1 MPEAISMGRAEG
13 DELDGVRIARV
24 STVPYFM
31 VFQLKGQIEYLAQA
45 GAKVVVVTSPGPELK
60 KITADDVLVETIEIP
75 RSIRPLR
82 DLVALL
88 RVLRCFRRYHF
99 AIVHSTTPKAG
110 LLCAVAGVL
119 SRVPVRLHTFTGQPW
134 VTLTGPVRRVARWAD
149 WLIGRFSTRC
159 YADSESQR
167 EFLVAEG
174 VVPASKIGVIG
185 KGSLAGV
192 DLQRFDP
199 MRWSDTEKAALRRQ
213 LGLSKSGRVILFVG
227 RITDDKGVRELL
239 HAFDT
244 LLHQGYD
251 LDLLLVGPLDA
262 ELGGTSG
269 LDDEALANLC
279 RVHHVGYTDCP
290 ERYMAISDFLCLP
303 SYREGFGTVVIE
315 AAAMG
320 LPTLGTRIYGL
331 SDAVEDG
338 VTGMLV
344 PPRDV
349 ESLAGAMREMLGD
362 QARLARMGQAAQA
375 RCREHFDSAE
385 VNALLAKEYA
395 RLLMGAAR

>member
-1 MPEAISMGRAEG
+1 MGCSKG
-13 DELDGVRIARV
+13 DELNGVRIARV
-24 STVPYFM
+24 STVPYF
-31 VFQLKGQIEYLAQA
+31 VVSQLKGQIEYLSRM
-45 GAKVVVVTSPGPELK
+45 GEKVVVVTSPGPELK
-60 KITADDVLVETIEIP
+60 MITAENVSVETVEIP
-75 RSIRPLR
+75 RSIQPLR
-82 DLVALL
+82 DLMALFRL
-88 RVLRCFRRYHF
+88 FRCFRRYHF

-134 VTLTGPVRRVARWAD
+134 VNLTGPVRQFARWAD
-149 WLIGRFSTRC
+149 WVIGRLSTGC

-199 MRWSDTEKAALRRQ
+199 ARWSGGEKSALRRE
-213 LGLSKSGRVILFVG
+213 LGLSESGRTILFVG
-227 RITDDKGVRELL
+227 RITNDKGVGELL
-239 HAFDT
+239 KAFEA
-244 LLHQGYD
+244 LLHQDYD

-262 ELGGTSG
+262 ELGGKAG
-269 LDDEALANLC
+269 LDVEALAKLS

-303 SYREGFGTVVIE
+303 SYREGFCTVVIE

-331 SDAVEDG
+331 SDAVEDD
-338 VTGMLV
+338 VTGLLV
-344 PPRDV
+344 PPRNV
-349 ESLAGAMREMLGD
+349 EALAGAMRAMLDD
-362 QARLARMGQAAQA
+362 QSRLARMGKAARA
-375 RCREHFDSAE
+375 RCIEYFDAAYVNSLLVAE
-385 VNALLAKEYA
+385 YVRQLP
-395 RLLMGAAR
+395 

>member
-1 MPEAISMGRAEG
+1 MGYSRG
-13 DELDGVRIARV
+13 DELIGVPIARV
-24 STVPYFM
+24 STVPYF
-31 VFQLKGQIEYLAQA
+31 VVSQLKGQIEHLSRV
-45 GAKVVVVTSPGPELK
+45 GARVVVVTSPGPELE
-60 KITADDVLVETIEIP
+60 KIAAENVLVETIEIP

-82 DLVALL
+82 DVAALL
-88 RVLRCFRRYHF
+88 RLFRYFRRYHF

-134 VTLTGPVRRVARWAD
+134 VNLTGPVRQLARWAD
-149 WLIGRFSTRC
+149 WVIGRLSTRC

-199 MRWSDTEKAALRRQ
+199 TRWSEGEKFALRRE
-213 LGLSKSGRVILFVG
+213 LGLSESGRTILFVG
-227 RITDDKGVRELL
+227 RITNDKGVGELL
-239 HAFDT
+239 KAFEA
-244 LLHQGYD
+244 LLHQDYD

-262 ELGGTSG
+262 ELGGKAG
-269 LDDEALANLC
+269 LDDDALAKLR
-279 RVHHVGYTDCP
+279 RVHHIGYTDCP

-315 AAAMG
+315 AAAME
-320 LPTLGTRIYGL
+320 LPTVGTRIYGL

-349 ESLAGAMREMLGD
+349 EALAGAMRAMLD
-362 QARLARMGQAAQA
+362 DRSRLARMGKAARA
-375 RCREHFDSAE
+375 RCIEYFDAAY
-385 VNALLAKEYA
+385 VNSLLAAEYV
-395 RLLMGAAR
+395 RQLH